1 MRLLPLL
8 PGTCQTGFRGHSQT
22 YLYLLIME
30 NGMHHN
36 VFTNNPTVPIDV
48 KDRPVSE
55 LMDGMLRTG
64 FQGRKLAESVQAW
77 HNMLK
82 EKNTTVF
89 MGLSGAMVPAGMR
102 RVISHM
108 IRERMIDCLVSTG
121 ANLFHDCHEAL
132 GRKHYVGSH
141 LADDEKL
148 FEQGVDRIYDVFA
161 VEEEFRTADNL
172 IADFAQEIGE
182 ITCSSREFM
191 YLLGKELVRR
201 GAAEDSIV
209 VSAYRHNVPIFVP
222 ALSDSSIGI
231 GLTIARRR
239 GLKLEIDQI
248 KDVDEIT
255 QIVEKSERTGVVYVG
270 GGVPKNFIQQTEVIA
285 SILGMDIGGHDY
297 AIQYTSDSPHWGGL
311 SGCTFDEA
319 VSWGKIAP
327 QAKKVQV
334 FVDATIALPIV
345 THALHEKT
353 HNLKRIVPV
362 FSWDGPEGFDID
374 YKEA

>member
-1 MRLLPLL
+1 MRLLSSIAGYL
-8 PGTCQTGFRGHSQT
+8 PDRVLGSQAN
-22 YLYLLIME
+22 YYYLLIME

-48 KDRPVSE
+48 KDRSVSE
-55 LMDGMLRTG
+55 LMDGMLKTG

-82 EKNTTVF
+82 EKNTTVL

-102 RVISHM
+102 RIISYM

-141 LADDEKL
+141 LANDEKL
-148 FEQGVDRIYDVFA
+148 FEHGVDRIYDVFA

-172 IADFAQEIGE
+172 IADFADEIGE

-191 YLLGKELVRR
+191 CLLGEELVKR

-255 QIVEKSERTGVVYVG
+255 QIVEKSERTGVVYIG

-345 THALHEKT
+345 IHALHEKT
-353 HNLKRIVPV
+353 RDMKRVVPV
-362 FSWDGPEGFDID
+362 FNWDEPEGLDIV
-374 YKEA
+374 YSE

>member
-1 MRLLPLL
+1 
-8 PGTCQTGFRGHSQT
+8 
-22 YLYLLIME
+22 ME
-30 NGMHHN
+30 NSMRHN
-36 VFTNNPTVPIDV
+36 VLTDNPTIPIDV
-48 KDRPVSE
+48 TDRSVSE
-55 LMDGMLRTG
+55 LMDGMLKTG

-77 HNMLK
+77 HNMLN
-82 EKNTTVF
+82 EKNMTVL

-102 RVISHM
+102 RVISYM
-108 IRERMIDCLVSTG
+108 IREKMIDCLVSTG
-121 ANLFHDCHEAL
+121 ANLFHDLHESL
-132 GRKHYVGSH
+132 GKKHYVGSH

-148 FEQGVDRIYDVFA
+148 FEHGVDRIYDVFA

-172 IADFAQEIGE
+172 VADFAEQIGE
-182 ITCSSREFM
+182 ISCSSREFM
-191 YLLGKELVRR
+191 SLLGKELVRR
-201 GAAEDSIV
+201 GASEDSIV

-255 QIVEKSERTGVVYVG
+255 QIVEKSGRTGVVYVG
-270 GGVPKNFIQQTEVIA
+270 GGVPKNFIQQTEVLA
-285 SILGMDIGGHDY
+285 SILGMDVGGHDY

-319 VSWGKIAP
+319 VSWGKIAA

-345 THALHEKT
+345 AHALHEKCREM
-353 HNLKRIVPV
+353 KRDAPA
-362 FSWDGPEGFDID
+362 FNWEGSEGLNIS
-374 YKEA
+374 YNE

>member
-1 MRLLPLL
+1 
-8 PGTCQTGFRGHSQT
+8 
-22 YLYLLIME
+22 ME

-48 KDRPVSE
+48 KDRSVSE
-55 LMDGMLRTG
+55 LMDGMLKTG

-82 EKNTTVF
+82 EKNTTVL

-102 RVISHM
+102 RIISYM

-141 LADDEKL
+141 LANDEKL
-148 FEQGVDRIYDVFA
+148 FEHGVDRIYDVFA

-172 IADFAQEIGE
+172 IADFADEIGE

-191 YLLGKELVRR
+191 YLLGKELVKR

-255 QIVEKSERTGVVYVG
+255 QIVEKSERTGVVYIG

-345 THALHEKT
+345 IHALHEKT
-353 HNLKRIVPV
+353 RDMKRVAPV
-362 FSWDGPEGFDID
+362 FNWDEPEGLDIV
-374 YKEA
+374 YSE

>member
-1 MRLLPLL
+1 
-8 PGTCQTGFRGHSQT
+8 
-22 YLYLLIME
+22 
-30 NGMHHN
+30 MHLN
-36 VFTNNPTVPIDV
+36 VFTDNPTVPIDV
-48 KDRPVSE
+48 KDRSVSE
-55 LMDGMLRTG
+55 LMDRMLKTG

-82 EKNTTVF
+82 EENMTVL

-102 RVISHM
+102 RVISYM

-121 ANLFHDCHEAL
+121 ANLFHDSHEAL
-132 GRKHYVGSH
+132 GKKHYVGSH
-141 LADDEKL
+141 LADDENL
-148 FEQGVDRIYDVFA
+148 FKHGVDRIYDVFA
-161 VEEEFRTADNL
+161 VEEEFRVADNL
-172 IADFAQEIGE
+172 IADFAEQVGE
-182 ITCSSREFM
+182 ISCSSREFM

-201 GAAEDSIV
+201 RAAEDSIV
-209 VSAYRHNVPIFVP
+209 VSAYRQNIPIFVP

-248 KDVDEIT
+248 KDVDEVT
-255 QIVEKSERTGVVYVG
+255 QIVEKSGKTGVVYIG

-285 SILGMDIGGHDY
+285 SILGVDVGGHDY
-297 AIQYTSDSPHWGGL
+297 AIQYTADAPHWGGL

-319 VSWGKIAP
+319 VSWGKIAA

-345 THALHEKT
+345 AHALREKCRD
-353 HNLKRIVPV
+353 LKRNAPT
-362 FSWDGPEGFDID
+362 FNWEGPEGLDID
-374 YKEA
+374 YIE

>member
-1 MRLLPLL
+1 MR
-8 PGTCQTGFRGHSQT
+8 
-22 YLYLLIME
+22 
-30 NGMHHN
+30 HN

-48 KDRPVSE
+48 KDRSISE
-55 LMDGMLRTG
+55 LMDRMLKTG
-64 FQGRKLAESVQAW
+64 FQGRKLAESVQSW
-77 HNMLK
+77 YNMLK
-82 EKNTTVF
+82 EKNMTVF

-102 RVISHM
+102 RVISYM
-108 IRERMIDCLVSTG
+108 VRERMIDCLVSTG
-121 ANLFHDCHEAL
+121 ANLFHDTHEAL
-132 GRKHYVGSH
+132 GKKHYVGSH

-148 FEQGVDRIYDVFA
+148 YERGVDRIYDVFA
-161 VEEEFRTADNL
+161 VEEEFRSADNL
-172 IADFAQEIGE
+172 IADFATEIGD
-182 ITCSSREFM
+182 ISCSSREFM
-191 YLLGKELVRR
+191 SMLGEELVRR

-231 GLTIARRR
+231 GLTIARRK
-239 GLKLEIDQI
+239 GIKLNIDQI

-255 QIVEKSERTGVVYVG
+255 RIVERSDKTGVVYVG

-285 SILGMDIGGHDY
+285 SILGIDVGGHDY

-319 VSWGKIAP
+319 VSWGKIAA

-345 THALHEKT
+345 AHALYEKCRG
-353 HNLKRIVPV
+353 LKRSAPT
-362 FSWDGPEGFDID
+362 FNWEGPEGLDVSYMD
-374 YKEA
+374 

>member
-1 MRLLPLL
+1 MR
-8 PGTCQTGFRGHSQT
+8 
-22 YLYLLIME
+22 
-30 NGMHHN
+30 HN

-48 KDRPVSE
+48 KDRSIGE
-55 LMDGMLRTG
+55 LMDGMLKTG
-64 FQGRKLAESVQAW
+64 FQGRKLAESVQTW

-82 EKNTTVF
+82 EKSMTVL

-102 RVISHM
+102 RVISYM
-108 IRERMIDCLVSTG
+108 IREKMIDCLVSTG
-121 ANLFHDCHEAL
+121 ANLFHDSHEAL
-132 GRKHYVGSH
+132 GKKHYVGSH

-148 FEQGVDRIYDVFA
+148 FDLGVDRIYDVFA
-161 VEEEFRTADNL
+161 VEKEFRIADNL
-172 IADFAQEIGE
+172 IADFAKEIGD
-182 ITCSSREFM
+182 ISCSSREFM
-191 YLLGKELVRR
+191 FMLGKELVRR
-201 GAAEDSIV
+201 GADEDSIV
-209 VSAYRHNVPIFVP
+209 VSAYRHNIPIFVP

-239 GLKLEIDQI
+239 GTRLEVDQI

-255 QIVEKSERTGVVYVG
+255 RIVEKSGKTGVVYIG

-285 SILGMDIGGHDY
+285 SILGMDVGGHDY

-319 VSWGKIAP
+319 VSWGKIAV

-345 THALHEKT
+345 AHALHEKCRG
-353 HNLKRIVPV
+353 LKRNAPI
-362 FSWDGPEGFDID
+362 FNWEGSEGLDVS
-374 YKEA
+374 YSE

>member
-1 MRLLPLL
+1 M
-8 PGTCQTGFRGHSQT
+8 Q
-22 YLYLLIME
+22 
-30 NGMHHN
+30 HN
-36 VFTNNPTVPIDV
+36 MYTNNPTIPLDI
-48 KDRPVSE
+48 KDRSLSE
-55 LMDGMLRTG
+55 ILDGMLKTG

-82 EKNTTVF
+82 EKNMTVL

-102 RVISHM
+102 RVLSYM
-108 IRERMIDCLVSTG
+108 IQHRMIDCLVSTG
-121 ANLFHDCHEAL
+121 ANMFHDCHEAL

-148 FEQGVDRIYDVFA
+148 FEHGVDRIYDVFA
-161 VEEEFRTADNL
+161 VEEEFRVADNL
-172 IADFAQEIGE
+172 IADFAEEIGDLS
-182 ITCSSREFM
+182 CSSREFM
-191 YLLGKELVRR
+191 YLLGKELAKQ

-209 VSAYRHNVPIFVP
+209 VSAYRHNVPIFIP
-222 ALSDSSIGI
+222 ALGDSSIGI
-231 GLTIARRR
+231 GLTIARRK
-239 GLKLEIDQI
+239 GIKLEIDQI

-255 QIVEKSERTGVVYVG
+255 QIVEKSEKTGVVYIG

-297 AIQYTSDSPHWGGL
+297 AIQYTSDAPHWGGL

-319 VSWGKIAP
+319 VSWGKIAA

-345 THALHEKT
+345 TQALHEKCKG
-353 HNLKRIVPV
+353 LERIPPTYN
-362 FSWDGPEGFDID
+362 WDEENGLEISF
-374 YKEA
+374 EN